1 MKLTQWKFAL
11 CAGGVLATA
20 FAGTAGPLQRS
31 DVAAEPA
38 WVIHL
43 DVDALRPTAVG
54 RFILAEM
61 EKPEAE
67 ARLSAFQAIFNV
79 DVRRQLHGITLYGQ
93 SKAPEDGVALV
104 YADFDANR
112 LTTLAKAAHDHQST
126 DYKKHVIHNWI
137 DDQKKAKSGGQPRT
151 YAAIHGARVV
161 FGQKEERVAQALDV
175 LDQAAPAL
183 SAGKALPQLGAA
195 GDASFLQAAV
205 VKLDLPEKDPNATL
219 FRLSK
224 LVALNVGEA
233 QGQVK
238 ANLVLEA
245 KDEAVAG
252 PLASIAQG
260 LLALGKLQADKP
272 EAAKFAEAVKLT
284 QDGPRVT
291 ASLSLPGD
299 TVVEIMKAGA
309 ARKAAKKEPAKS

>member
-1 MKLTQWKFAL
+1 
-11 CAGGVLATA
+11 
-20 FAGTAGPLQRS
+20 LQRG

-38 WVIHL
+38 WVLHL

-54 RFILAEM
+54 RFILEEM
-61 EKPEAE
+61 GKPEAE

-93 SKAPEDGVALV
+93 GRTPEEGVALI
-104 YADFDANR
+104 YADFDAKR
-112 LTTLAKAAHDHQST
+112 LTTLAKAARDHQST
-126 DYKKHVIHNWI
+126 DYKRHVIHNWI
-137 DDQKKAKSGGQPRT
+137 DDHKKARSGGQPRT

-175 LDQAAPAL
+175 LDHAVPTL
-183 SAGKALPQLGAA
+183 SSGKALPQLGAA
-195 GDASFLQAAV
+195 GDTSFLQAGV

-224 LVALNVGEA
+224 LVALNVAEA
-233 QGQVK
+233 QGQMK
-238 ANLVLEA
+238 ADLVLEA

-260 LLALGKLQADKP
+260 LLALGKLQTDKP
-272 EAAKFAEAVKLT
+272 EAVRLAEAVKLV
-284 QDGPRVT
+284 QDGSRVT
-291 ASLSLPGD
+291 ASLSLPGA
-299 TVVEIMKAGA
+299 TVVEIMKADA
-309 ARKAAKKEPAKS
+309 ARKAAKKESAKP